1 MSERPDMNTVN
12 TRIIEEFRANGGE
25 VEMFK
30 GIPILLLHHT
40 GAKSNKGY
48 VNPLAYLP
56 DGDSMVVFAS
66 MGGAPKNPDWYHNLV
81 AHPDVQVEIGGGQP
95 FAARAR
101 VAEGAEHDRLYAEQ
115 VKRVPVFGEYQQ
127 KTTRVIPVVVIERS

>member
-1 MSERPDMNTVN
+1 VSERSDWNRRV
-12 TRIIEEFRANGGE
+12 IEEFRANRGD
-25 VEMFK
+25 VQQFK
-30 GIPILLLHHT
+30 GIPILLLHHV
-40 GAKSNKGY
+40 GGKSGKSY

-56 DGDSMVVFAS
+56 DGERMVVFAS

-81 AHPDVQVEIGGGQP
+81 AHPDVQVEVGGQAA

-101 VAEGAEHDRLYAEQ
+101 VASGAERDALYAEQ

-127 KTTRVIPVVVIERS
+127 KTSRVIPVVILERV

>member
-1 MSERPDMNTVN
+1 MSERNDWNIKV
-12 TRIIEEFRANGGE
+12 IEEFRANGGE
-25 VEMFK
+25 VQQFK

-40 GAKSNKGY
+40 GAKSNKSY

-56 DGDSMVVFAS
+56 DGERMVVFAS
-66 MGGAPKNPDWYHNLV
+66 MGGAPRNPDWYHNLV
-81 AHPDVQVEIGGGQP
+81 AHPAVEVEIGGGQA

-101 VAEGAEHDRLYAEQ
+101 VAQGAERDALYAEQ

-127 KTTRVIPVVVIERS
+127 KTKRVIPVVVIERA